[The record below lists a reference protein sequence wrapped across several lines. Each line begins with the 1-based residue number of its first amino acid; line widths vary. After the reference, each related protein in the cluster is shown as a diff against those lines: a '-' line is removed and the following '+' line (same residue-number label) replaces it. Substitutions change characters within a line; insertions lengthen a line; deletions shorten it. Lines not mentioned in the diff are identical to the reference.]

1 MKMQIDLKVA
11 QLLSSRI
18 CHDLV
23 GSIGAVNA
31 GLELMAEGLDAD
43 GAAKELTVRSA
54 NEANLRLAFFRAA
67 FGCGSSALVTAGWNS
82 ALEEARTLA
91 EGLLK
96 NSKVKLE
103 WQSPPLDMV
112 GPAIPTAIKIILN
125 LVLMA
130 FESLPRGGK
139 VRLSFAMLKEGF
151 GVGLTFSGE
160 GATLRDD
167 LIVALKKNKEVEVD
181 ALSARNIH
189 AYLAQCL
196 AFDLDAF
203 IEHSEGSNG
212 QIQLA
217 ILFPITSD

>member
-67 FGCGSSALVTAGWNS
+67 FGFGSSALVTAGWNS

-160 GATLRDD
+160 GATL
-167 LIVALKKNKEVEVD
+167 KKNKEVEVD

>member
-1 MKMQIDLKVA
+1 MQIDLKVA

-23 GSIGAVNA
+23 GSIGAVNT
-31 GLELMAEGLDAD
+31 GLELIAEGLDTD
-43 GAAKELTVRSA
+43 GAANELTIRSA
-54 NEANLRLAFFRAA
+54 KEANLRLAFFRAA
-67 FGCGSSALVTAGWNS
+67 YGFGSSSLATTDWDL
-82 ALEEARTLA
+82 ALEEARALA

-96 NSKVKLE
+96 NSKVQLE
-103 WQSPPLDMV
+103 WQETPPDMV
-112 GPAIPTAIKIILN
+112 GSAIPTAIKIILN

-130 FESLPRGGK
+130 FESLPRGGTL
-139 VRLSFAMLKEGF
+139 RLSFATLKEGF

-160 GATLRDD
+160 GATLRED
-167 LIVALKKNKEVEVD
+167 LRVALKKNKEVELD
-181 ALSARNIH
+181 DLSARNIH

-203 IEHSEGSNG
+203 IENSEGLNG